1 MDRTEPQAWATE
13 NSGVPSASTGSEVIR
28 KRVRLRGV
36 DVARAVA
43 VLGMVAVHFGP
54 NPLPETFGG
63 DLYGVFRGRASVLF
77 VLLAGVGVA
86 LLARRGTGWR
96 VRGRLLTRGALLL
109 PLGMWLQGL
118 DHNVLVILQY
128 YAVYFL
134 FAALLLS
141 APGWLIFIGIGFSL
155 TLGPMLY
162 LVGFDATP
170 RLFAEG
176 YAAFGEPVGAV
187 FYDLL
192 LSGAYPLATWAAPL
206 LFGIL
211 LGRLDLTSGRIR
223 IGMVSGGLAVA
234 VGSALVSRTFAPKNA
249 SLLFDSPR
257 YPQDA
262 GFERLFSSEP
272 HSQMPLWLLGA
283 TASAIAVLGLCL
295 LLADALP
302 RAIQPLAATGQMAL
316 TVYVGHIILLST
328 APEIVER
335 ETVPAAVVS
344 VGTFMVVVAVVC
356 FLWRLLLPRGPLEA
370 ALAAPGLLIERL
382 FVSDKEVS
390 ESTLK
395 PR

>member
-1 MDRTEPQAWATE
+1 MRPELRSLQIPVLCENLQATPNVNEKRERIWLSRTEPSAWTTE
-13 NSGVPSASTGSEVIR
+13 SNNVSSTAGEVEGTR
-28 KRVRLRGV
+28 KRARLRGV

-211 LGRLDLTSGRIR
+211 LGRLDLTSSRIR
-223 IGMVSGGLAVA
+223 IGMVLGGLAMA
-234 VGSALVSRTFAPKNA
+234 VGSALGSGSIMGDEKDCSGAERAASKPRASDPTWRTI
-249 SLLFDSPR
+249 DSCVR
-257 YPQDA
+257 N
-262 GFERLFSSEP
+262 EK
-272 HSQMPLWLLGA
+272 
-283 TASAIAVLGLCL
+283 ASALKCCSTSRHAPSLRSPYPPLHV
-295 LLADALP
+295 AL
-302 RAIQPLAATGQMAL
+302 
-316 TVYVGHIILLST
+316 
-328 APEIVER
+328 
-335 ETVPAAVVS
+335 
-344 VGTFMVVVAVVC
+344 
-356 FLWRLLLPRGPLEA
+356 RG
-370 ALAAPGLLIERL
+370 
-382 FVSDKEVS
+382 
-390 ESTLK
+390 
-395 PR
+395 

>member
-13 NSGVPSASTGSEVIR
+13 NNGALSANVEVEATR
-28 KRVRLRGV
+28 KRPRLRGV

-54 NPLPETFGG
+54 NPIPETFGG
-63 DLYGVFRGRASVLF
+63 DVYGIFRGRASVLF
-77 VLLAGVGVA
+77 VFLAGVGVA
-86 LLARRGTGWR
+86 LLARRGAGWR
-96 VRGRLLTRGALLL
+96 VRGKLLTRGALLL

-134 FAALLLS
+134 FAALVLS
-141 APGWLIFIGIGFSL
+141 APGWLLLLGIGLSL

-176 YAAFGEPVGAV
+176 YAAFGEPVGAI

-223 IGMVSGGLAVA
+223 IGMVLGGLAMA
-234 VGSALVSRTFAPKNA
+234 VGSALVSRTFAPKNV

-257 YPQDA
+257 YPLDA
-262 GFERLFSSEP
+262 GFGRLLSSEP

-283 TASAIAVLGLCL
+283 TASAVAMLGLCL

-316 TVYVGHIILLST
+316 TVYVGHIILLGT

-370 ALAAPGLLIERL
+370 ALAAPGLLIGL
-382 FVSDKEVS
+382 FDRDKEDS